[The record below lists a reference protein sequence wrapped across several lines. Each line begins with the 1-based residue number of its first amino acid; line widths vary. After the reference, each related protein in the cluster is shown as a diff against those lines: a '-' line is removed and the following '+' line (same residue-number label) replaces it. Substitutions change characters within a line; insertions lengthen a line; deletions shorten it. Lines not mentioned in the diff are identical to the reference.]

1 MSLDFLTASVLPQS
15 TRWIVS
21 LNTPGQDSLP
31 GSEIRRDDQHTAN
44 KDDDKNFIIVR
55 KLILPDHLFRYLCTI
70 IALLTGDYRELNHGK
85 ILVILTSENAFICYI
100 PRLFNTEINCMYQEM
115 ANFGVSNSF
124 LQL

>member
-44 KDDDKNFIIVR
+44 KDDKNFIIVR
-55 KLILPDHLFRYLCTI
+55 KHILPDDLFWHLCTI
-70 IALLTGDYRELNHGK
+70 IALLTGDYRELHYGK
-85 ILVILTSENAFICYI
+85 ILVRLSSENAFICYI
-100 PRLFNTEINCMYQEM
+100 PRLLTNT
-115 ANFGVSNSF
+115 
-124 LQL
+124 